1 MHMRKNATLSGKLKT
16 STMAKNKAVS
26 PVSAARKILQL
37 LRLDKKD
44 VYAIYAFAV
53 LAGIVQLALPLG
65 IQSIIGFVMAGTI
78 SASIV
83 VLIILVLAAVL
94 LNGLLQV
101 RQIQVTE
108 KIQQKIF
115 VRYAFEYADRIP
127 KLNIEKLDGY
137 YLPELVNRFFDTASL
152 QKGIEKILLGVP
164 AAIMQ
169 ILFGVLLLSLYHPIF
184 VGFGFILLLLLYL
197 ILKFTMPAGFDAS
210 IEASN
215 QKYATA
221 GWLEEIARLVKTFKY
236 AKNTSLNVAKTDKI
250 VSKYLQAR
258 TAYFNVLLT
267 QYWSLIS
274 FKLVITAAMLMV
286 GAFLLVDQQINVGQ
300 FIAADIVI
308 LSVISSVEKLIGTLD
323 KVYDV
328 LTSVEKLSKITESD
342 TETQGSVLLPDIAE
356 GVSIAFSKV
365 NFGYHNTNKVLQNI
379 SFTMQPG
386 QKICIMGES
395 GSGKSSILRILTG
408 AYRNFDGSVLIEN
421 LPIGNYSLD
430 SIRSQTGILL
440 NQQEIFE
447 GTIWEN
453 LTMGNPAIKH
463 TDVYDL
469 IKLSGLQNFIASQPK
484 GFDTHLDP
492 MGKIVSAE
500 IKQTILL
507 LRALIGK
514 KRLLLLEDPTNNISF
529 TNQAQIIDYIFM
541 DKTNTTILTTSD
553 KAIAQKS
560 DYIIY
565 LKNGIIKAI
574 GTYNEV
580 APIIS

>member
-1 MHMRKNATLSGKLKT
+1 
-16 STMAKNKAVS
+16 
-26 PVSAARKILQL
+26 
-37 LRLDKKD
+37 
-44 VYAIYAFAV
+44 
-53 LAGIVQLALPLG
+53 
-65 IQSIIGFVMAGTI
+65 
-78 SASIV
+78 
-83 VLIILVLAAVL
+83 
-94 LNGLLQV
+94 
-101 RQIQVTE
+101 
-108 KIQQKIF
+108 
-115 VRYAFEYADRIP
+115 
-127 KLNIEKLDGY
+127 
-137 YLPELVNRFFDTASL
+137 
-152 QKGIEKILLGVP
+152 
-164 AAIMQ
+164 
-169 ILFGVLLLSLYHPIF
+169 
-184 VGFGFILLLLLYL
+184 
-197 ILKFTMPAGFDAS
+197 MPAGFDAS

-236 AKNTSLNVAKTDKI
+236 AKDTSLNVAKTDKI
-250 VSKYLQAR
+250 VSKYLLAR
-258 TAYFNVLLT
+258 TTYFNVLLT
-267 QYWSLIS
+267 QYWSMIS

-342 TETQGSVLLPDIAE
+342 TETQGSVVLPDITEA
-356 GVSIAFSKV
+356 VSIAFSKV
-365 NFGYHNTNKVLQNI
+365 NFGYYNTNKVLQNI
-379 SFTMQPG
+379 SFSIQPG

-408 AYRNFDGSVLIEN
+408 AYKNFDGSVLIEN
-421 LPIGNYSLD
+421 LPIGNYTLD
-430 SIRSQTGILL
+430 SIRSQTGVLL

-463 TDVYDL
+463 TDVNDL

-492 MGKIVSAE
+492 MGKIVAAE

-560 DYIIY
+560 DCIIY
-565 LKNGIIKAI
+565 LKNGTIKAI

>member
-1 MHMRKNATLSGKLKT
+1 
-16 STMAKNKAVS
+16 MAKNKAVS

-53 LAGIVQLALPLG
+53 LAGLVQLALPLG

-83 VLIILVLAAVL
+83 VLIVLVLAAVL

-137 YLPELVNRFFDTASL
+137 YLPELVNRFFDTSSL

-184 VGFGFILLLLLYL
+184 VGFGFTLLLLLFL

-236 AKNTSLNVAKTDKI
+236 AKDTSLNVAKTDKI
-250 VSKYLQAR
+250 VSKYLLAR
-258 TAYFNVLLT
+258 TTYFNVLLT
-267 QYWSLIS
+267 QYWSMIS

-342 TETQGSVLLPDIAE
+342 TETQGSSVLPDIIQ
-356 GVSIAFSKV
+356 GVSIVFAKVDFS
-365 NFGYHNTNKVLQNI
+365 YYNTNKVLQNI
-379 SFTMQPG
+379 SFSIQPG

-408 AYRNFDGSVLIEN
+408 AYKNFEGSVLIEN
-421 LPIGNYSLD
+421 LPIGNYTLD
-430 SIRSQTGILL
+430 SIRSQTGVLL

-463 TDVYDL
+463 TDVNDL
-469 IKLSGLQNFIASQPK
+469 IKISGLQNFISAQPK

-514 KRLLLLEDPTNNISF
+514 KRLLLLEDPINNISAN
-529 TNQAQIIDYIFM
+529 NQAQIIDYIFM

-553 KAIAQKS
+553 KAVAQKS
-560 DYIIY
+560 DCIIY
-565 LKNGIIKAI
+565 LKDGTIKAI

-580 APIIS
+580 ASIIS

>member
-1 MHMRKNATLSGKLKT
+1 
-16 STMAKNKAVS
+16 MAKNKAVS

-408 AYRNFDGSVLIEN
+408 AYKNFDGSVLIEN

-492 MGKIVSAE
+492 MGKIVAAE

>member
-1 MHMRKNATLSGKLKT
+1 
-16 STMAKNKAVS
+16 MAKNKAVS

-53 LAGIVQLALPLG
+53 LAGLVQLALPLG

-83 VLIILVLAAVL
+83 VLIVLVLAAVL

-137 YLPELVNRFFDTASL
+137 YLPELVNRFFDTSSL

-184 VGFGFILLLLLYL
+184 VGFGFTLLLLLFL

-236 AKNTSLNVAKTDKI
+236 AKDTSLNVAKTDKI
-250 VSKYLQAR
+250 VSKYLLAR
-258 TAYFNVLLT
+258 TTYFNVLLT
-267 QYWSLIS
+267 QYWSMIS

-300 FIAADIVI
+300 FFAADIVI

-342 TETQGSVLLPDIAE
+342 TETQGSSVLPDIIQ
-356 GVSIAFSKV
+356 GVSIVFAKVDFS
-365 NFGYHNTNKVLQNI
+365 YYNTNKVLQNI
-379 SFTMQPG
+379 SFSIQPG

-408 AYRNFDGSVLIEN
+408 AYKNFEGSVLIEN
-421 LPIGNYSLD
+421 LPIGNYTLD
-430 SIRSQTGILL
+430 SIRSQTGVLL

-463 TDVYDL
+463 TDVNDL
-469 IKLSGLQNFIASQPK
+469 IKISGLQNFISAQPK

-514 KRLLLLEDPTNNISF
+514 KRLLLLEDPINNISAN
-529 TNQAQIIDYIFM
+529 NQAQIIDYIFM

-553 KAIAQKS
+553 KAVAQKS
-560 DYIIY
+560 DCIIY
-565 LKNGIIKAI
+565 LKDGTIKAI

-580 APIIS
+580 ASIIS

>member
-1 MHMRKNATLSGKLKT
+1 
-16 STMAKNKAVS
+16 MAKNKAVS

-469 IKLSGLQNFIASQPK
+469 IKLSGLQNFIAAQPK

-492 MGKIVSAE
+492 MGKTVAAE

>member
-1 MHMRKNATLSGKLKT
+1 MRKNATLCGKLKT

-408 AYRNFDGSVLIEN
+408 AYKNFDGSVLIEN

-469 IKLSGLQNFIASQPK
+469 IKLSGLQNFIAAQPN

-492 MGKIVSAE
+492 MGKIVAAE

>member
-1 MHMRKNATLSGKLKT
+1 MATNKT
-16 STMAKNKAVS
+16 VS
-26 PVSAARKILQL
+26 PVSAAKKILQL
-37 LRLDKKD
+37 LQLDKKD

-83 VLIILVLAAVL
+83 VLIVLVLVAVL

-137 YLPELVNRFFDTASL
+137 YLPELVNRFFDTSSL

-164 AAIMQ
+164 AAVMQ

-184 VGFGFILLLLLYL
+184 VGFGFILLLLLFL

-236 AKNTSLNVAKTDKI
+236 AKETSLNVVKTDKI
-250 VSKYLQAR
+250 VSKYLKSR
-258 TAYFNVLLT
+258 TKYFNVLLT

-274 FKLVITAAMLMV
+274 FKLVITAAMLIV
-286 GAFLLVDQQINVGQ
+286 GVLLLVDQQINVGQ

-342 TETQGSVLLPDIAE
+342 TETQGTAVLPDIPQ
-356 GVSIAFSKV
+356 GVFIEFLSVDFS
-365 NFGYHNTNKVLQNI
+365 YYNTNKVLQNI
-379 SFTMQPG
+379 NFAIQPG
-386 QKICIMGES
+386 QKVCIMGES

-408 AYRNFDGSVLIEN
+408 AYKNFTGSVLFEN

-453 LTMGNPAIKH
+453 LTMGNPSIKH
-463 TDVYDL
+463 KDVYDL
-469 IKLSGLQNFIASQPK
+469 IKLSGLQNFIAAQPM

-514 KRLLLLEDPTNNISF
+514 KRLLLLEDPMINISF
-529 TNQAQIIDYIFM
+529 NNQAQIVEYILN

-553 KAIAQKS
+553 IKIAQKC
-560 DYIIY
+560 DLVIY
-565 LKNGIIKAI
+565 LKNGSIKAK
-574 GTYNEV
+574 GTFNEV
-580 APIIS
+580 VSLIS

>member
-1 MHMRKNATLSGKLKT
+1 MATNKT
-16 STMAKNKAVS
+16 VS

-83 VLIILVLAAVL
+83 VLIILVLIAVL

-137 YLPELVNRFFDTASL
+137 YLPELVNRFFDTSSL

-184 VGFGFILLLLLYL
+184 VGFGFILLLLLFL

-236 AKNTSLNVAKTDKI
+236 AKDTSLNVTKTDMI
-250 VSKYLQAR
+250 VSKYLKAR
-258 TAYFNVLLT
+258 TSYFNVLLT

-274 FKLVITAAMLMV
+274 FKLVITAAMLIV

-342 TETQGSVLLPDIAE
+342 TETQGSAVLPDISQ
-356 GVSIAFSKV
+356 GVSIAFAKV
-365 NFGYHNTNKVLQNI
+365 DFGYYNTNKVLQNI
-379 SFTMQPG
+379 SFSIQPG

-408 AYRNFDGSVLIEN
+408 AYKNFDGSVLIEN

-469 IKLSGLQNFIASQPK
+469 IKLSGLQNFIAAQSK

-514 KRLLLLEDPTNNISF
+514 KRLLLLEDPMNNISSS
-529 TNQAQIIDYIFM
+529 NQAQIVDYIFM
-541 DKTNTTILTTSD
+541 DKTNTTIITTSD

-560 DYIIY
+560 DLVIF
-565 LKNGIIKAI
+565 LKNGNIKAI

-580 APIIS
+580 APLIS

>member
-1 MHMRKNATLSGKLKT
+1 
-16 STMAKNKAVS
+16 MAKNKAVS

-53 LAGIVQLALPLG
+53 LAGLVQLALPLG

-83 VLIILVLAAVL
+83 VLIVLVLAAVL

-137 YLPELVNRFFDTASL
+137 YLPELVNRFFDTSSL

-184 VGFGFILLLLLYL
+184 VGFGFTLLLLLFL

-236 AKNTSLNVAKTDKI
+236 AKDTSLNVAKTDKI
-250 VSKYLQAR
+250 VSKYLLAR
-258 TAYFNVLLT
+258 TTYFNVLLT
-267 QYWSLIS
+267 QYWSMIS

-342 TETQGSVLLPDIAE
+342 TETQGSSVLPDIIQ
-356 GVSIAFSKV
+356 GVSIVFAKVDFS
-365 NFGYHNTNKVLQNI
+365 YYNTNKVLQNI
-379 SFTMQPG
+379 SFSIQPG

-408 AYRNFDGSVLIEN
+408 AYKNFEGSVLIEN
-421 LPIGNYSLD
+421 LPIGNYTLD
-430 SIRSQTGILL
+430 SIRSQTGVLL

-463 TDVYDL
+463 TDVNDL
-469 IKLSGLQNFIASQPK
+469 IKISGLQNFISAQPK

-514 KRLLLLEDPTNNISF
+514 KRLLLLEDPINNISAN
-529 TNQAQIIDYIFM
+529 NQAQIIDYIFM

-553 KAIAQKS
+553 KGVAQKS
-560 DYIIY
+560 DCIIY
-565 LKNGIIKAI
+565 LKDGTIKAI

-580 APIIS
+580 ASIIS

>member
-1 MHMRKNATLSGKLKT
+1 
-16 STMAKNKAVS
+16 MAKNKAVS

-469 IKLSGLQNFIASQPK
+469 IKLSGLQNFIAAQPK

-492 MGKIVSAE
+492 MGKIVAAE